1 MRVVVDNRTGS
12 DTVLATEVA
21 TALEQRGHEVEVRQP
36 DPARRH
42 DTAVHLLSAGLVLRV
57 AEPPAPADLQAME
70 EVVQGALSSRA
81 SLRRRTRAV
90 PVHLGE
96 GARVLRWIDVF
107 G

>member
-1 MRVVVDNRTGS
+1 MHVVVDNRSGA
-12 DTVLATEVA
+12 DGQLADDVA
-21 TALEQRGHEVEVRQP
+21 AGLRDRGVEVEVRQP

-57 AEPPAPADLQAME
+57 GETPAPEDLR
-70 EVVQGALSSRA
+70 VVEDVVRGALGSRR
-81 SLRRRTRAV
+81 SLRRRTRSV

-107 G
+107 D